1 MDEFSE
7 LIALDYFA
15 FVEFFFFVEF
25 LVFFLDVD
33 AAITKSFFNCLGDFH
48 AVAVGDNFASV
59 F

>member
-15 FVEFFFFVEF
+15 FVELFFFVEF

-33 AAITKSFFNCLGDFH
+33 AAVAESFFDCLGDFH
-48 AVAVGDNFASV
+48 AVTVGDNFTSV